1 MRKRRALQRQVLYTR
16 PVRPAAGEALTV
28 FYNPDATVLR
38 GRPEVQTL
46 FYIPHNLYQVSCSTS
61 CMHMQIRPG
70 RNARSM
76 PEVCMSLVR
85 FLRFRQN
92 LDIL

>member
-46 FYIPHNLYQVSCSTS
+46 FLLPT
-61 CMHMQIRPG
+61 
-70 RNARSM
+70 
-76 PEVCMSLVR
+76 
-85 FLRFRQN
+85 
-92 LDIL
+92 